1 MIMHYSALLYRSPV
15 RRHAG
20 NNPLARRLTRPTHS
34 PETRAWLEAT
44 YGVQTPEPGQWL
56 QTLTFVEDGVDNF
69 VLEGD
74 RRVFVN
80 EPASGQ
86 KLEVGYF
93 KDKTTVGELRHK
105 LRMLLLHRG
114 RARYANGCGFEAES
128 GELQWIRGP
137 LICGGVLLADDSR
150 TLTSYEV
157 KGGFQGE
164 PSVIFS
170 VGSVGQFAPGP
181 TLFHQISVSR
191 ADFD

>member
-1 MIMHYSALLYRSPV
+1 M
-15 RRHAG
+15 
-20 NNPLARRLTRPTHS
+20 
-34 PETRAWLEAT
+34 
-44 YGVQTPEPGQWL
+44 
-56 QTLTFVEDGVDNF
+56 
-69 VLEGD
+69 LEGD

-86 KLEVGYF
+86 KLELGYF

-114 RARYANGCGFEAES
+114 RDRYANGCGFEVES

-137 LICGGVLLADDSR
+137 LLCGGVLLADDAR

-170 VGSVGQFAPGP
+170 VGSVGQLSP
-181 TLFHQISVSR
+181 TPPLTPFHQISVSP
-191 ADFD
+191 ADFARRAGEAVGAAVDPDLALEAVEQIKGTSSFVQLWQVVLALKSS